1 MIEHFKRRE
10 RLEKRV
16 IEEVI
21 KENCICL
28 PAKEYELE
36 KLCEKLEGF

>member
-1 MIEHFKRRE
+1 MSEQKRE
-10 RLEKRV
+10 KLEKMI

-28 PAKEYELE
+28 PAKEYDFE
-36 KLCEKLEGF
+36 KLCEKLER